1 MSDRPSA
8 AIVGAGL
15 CGLTA
20 AHRLVQTGWDVTVFE
35 ATGEIGGRVRTLR
48 VDGYQVDL
56 GASAFSS
63 AYEPYI
69 ALCDELGLERRPVSP
84 FVAIPREGD
93 MYELNMHRMMLSGIR
108 TRLLSPRGKLRA
120 SRLALDVAR
129 AKRRGELDYA
139 DMRKAAPLDTETTRG
154 YALRRLSAE
163 LDQYLCGPIVRTM
176 LIADTDKVSKV
187 ELFSGVANIFAA
199 GILTIAGGQGRVCE
213 SLADDL
219 DVRLSC
225 PVDRVTS
232 CGAGVEVRHADGSNR
247 YDAAVVTA
255 PLPVAADIC
264 PDHADVLAPLRGRLT
279 YTQCLKVAIGTRV
292 QPRTRAFLVQLPSS
306 EDAEIALLFLDHNKC
321 RDRAP
326 AGHGLI
332 DACWES
338 GASARMLDASDDEI
352 VARTLQTILRFYP
365 ELDGTV
371 DFTHV
376 TRWSQALPLTTV
388 GAYRAIGSFNSV
400 LDPAATI
407 QFAADYM
414 SAAGQ
419 NTAVALGNRAAA
431 NLERRRGTLPRE
443 VRPL

>member
-15 CGLTA
+15 RGLTA

-69 ALCDELGLERRPVSP
+69 ALCDEVGLERRPVSP

-93 MYELNMHRMMLSGIR
+93 MHELNMHRMVLSGIR
-108 TRLLSPRGKLRA
+108 TRLLSSRGKLRA
-120 SRLALDVAR
+120 RAAWRLTSRVPSAAASWTTLTCAR
-129 AKRRGELDYA
+129 PRRWILRPRA
-139 DMRKAAPLDTETTRG
+139 AMRCAACPPSLTST
-154 YALRRLSAE
+154 SA
-163 LDQYLCGPIVRTM
+163 GPIVRTM

-232 CGAGVEVRHADGSNR
+232 CGSGVEVRHADGSNR

-279 YTQCLKVAIGTRV
+279 YTQCLKVAIGTKV

-371 DFTHV
+371 DFTPTSPAGAKRCRSPRSAPTARSV
-376 TRWSQALPLTTV
+376 RSTLSSILQQRSSSPLTT
-388 GAYRAIGSFNSV
+388 
-400 LDPAATI
+400 
-407 QFAADYM
+407 
-414 SAAGQ
+414 
-419 NTAVALGNRAAA
+419 
-431 NLERRRGTLPRE
+431 
-443 VRPL
+443 